1 MSEKKRNY
9 KYECPYC
16 GRKFISK
23 YNLEGH
29 IRTKHKNEEVKKEE
43 IKKEEKRENVKK
55 TGEPEKKGGVKMEE
69 KDIRKI
75 VNETVAGIK
84 ESVSQL
90 NKKVEQTSSSVDKII
105 NSLPKVIAQTLQT
118 IEEEK
123 KRQEEERRKQ
133 MEWERKMRDLEEIL
147 KHKEDIINFC
157 KKNPQLCR
165 VEIDKILPKEKE
177 HLPHKTVA
185 EVLACP
191 ECGPRILKG
200 IGKKLAEDGEFA
212 KKFAESLKETGAKD
226 RLKELIELGKKV
238 QEEVEGERET
248 GKPKET
254 GESKE
259 GKEEGKPEEG
269 KSKEGTKTTS
279 TGLF

>member
-43 IKKEEKRENVKK
+43 KENIKK
-55 TGEPEKKGGVKMEE
+55 TGEPEKRGGVEMEE

-75 VNETVAGIK
+75 VDETVAGIK

-123 KRQEEERRKQ
+123 KRQEEERKKQ
-133 MEWERKMRDLEEIL
+133 LEWEKKMKDLEEVL

-185 EVLACP
+185 ETLACP
-191 ECGPRILKG
+191 ICGPRILKG
-200 IGKKLAEDGEFA
+200 IGKKLTEDSEFA
-212 KKFAESLKETGAKD
+212 KKFAESLKETGAEN
-226 RLKELIELGKKV
+226 RLKELIKLGKEV
-238 QEEVEGERET
+238 QKEVEGERET
-248 GKPKET
+248 GKPKEAE
-254 GESKE
+254 ESKE
-259 GKEEGKPEEG
+259 GREEGKP
-269 KSKEGTKTTS
+269 KEGTKTTS

>member
-1 MSEKKRNY
+1 MSEKKKNY

-43 IKKEEKRENVKK
+43 IKKEEKKENVKK
-55 TGEPEKKGGVKMEE
+55 TGEPEKRGGVKMEE

-75 VNETVAGIK
+75 VDETVAGIK
-84 ESVSQL
+84 ESISQL
-90 NKKVEQTSSSVDKII
+90 NKKVEQTSSSVDKIL
-105 NSLPKVIAQTLQT
+105 NSLPKVVVQTLQT

-123 KRQEEERRKQ
+123 RKQEEEKRKQ
-133 MEWERKMRDLEEIL
+133 LEWERKMRDLEEIL

-165 VEIDKILPKEKE
+165 IEIDKILPKEKE

-185 EVLACP
+185 ETLACP
-191 ECGPRILKG
+191 VCGPRILKG
-200 IGKKLAEDGEFA
+200 IGKKLTEDSEFA

-226 RLKELIELGKKV
+226 RLKELIELGKEV
-238 QEEVEGERET
+238 QKEVEGERET
-248 GKPKET
+248 GKPKE
-254 GESKE
+254 GKSKE
-259 GKEEGKPEEG
+259 GREEG
-269 KSKEGTKTTS
+269 KSKEETKTTS